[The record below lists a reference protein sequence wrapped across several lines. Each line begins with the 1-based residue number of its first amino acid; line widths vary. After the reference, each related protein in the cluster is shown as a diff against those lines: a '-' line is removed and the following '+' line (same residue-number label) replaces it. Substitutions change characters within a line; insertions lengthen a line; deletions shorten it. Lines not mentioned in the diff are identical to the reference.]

1 MVWMMRQKKRKN
13 KIETAIFFPSPKH
26 LARNKL
32 IIDEGAL
39 EKSLNQNMLP
49 WITY

>member
-1 MVWMMRQKKRKN
+1 MDDAAKKKEK
-13 KIETAIFFPSPKH
+13 KIETAIFFLFPKH
-26 LARNKL
+26 PARNKL

>member
-1 MVWMMRQKKRKN
+1 MRQKKRKN
-13 KIETAIFFPSPKH
+13 KIETAIFFSP
-26 LARNKL
+26 KL

-39 EKSLNQNMLP
+39 EKSLNQNVLP